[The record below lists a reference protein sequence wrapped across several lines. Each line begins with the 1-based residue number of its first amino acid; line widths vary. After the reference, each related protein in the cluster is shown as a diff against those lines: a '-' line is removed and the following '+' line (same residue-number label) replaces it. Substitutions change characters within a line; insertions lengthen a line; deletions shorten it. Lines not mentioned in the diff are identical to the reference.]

1 MASVAVESICKKLGI
16 SSVRAIPALESFE
29 SQHTRVTATSVAQEG
44 IGSILSMILD
54 GVVKAIKYILK
65 ILTDFMS
72 VFINGTRYTDRAVA
86 LLRESIKEKGMK
98 EATLDDPG
106 VKDADIYDAFYEN
119 KYTTS
124 PDTVIEITGNTL
136 KNYRVLE
143 DYAKL
148 FESFTAG
155 FNKTV
160 ADLHRA
166 VDNLAP
172 GQKRYPGL
180 YLEQGYPL
188 PDGAPLRFC

>member
-160 ADLHRA
+160 AELHRA
-166 VDNLAP
+166 VDNLAQ
-172 GQKRYPGL
+172 GKDQDIFSV
-180 YLEQGYPL
+180 LEQDYPL
-188 PDGAPLRFC
+188 PDGDPLRFC